1 MNEPRTSRTTSHR
14 HASAAAGDRSRWLA
28 LAVVL
33 AGTFVILL
41 DATIVNV
48 AIPSIQQSLRASYGA
63 IEWVVS
69 GYALAYGLLL
79 VPAGR
84 LADRYGH
91 KRLFLIGL
99 AGFTLASALC
109 GTARTPAQLVGWRV
123 LQGVMAG
130 LLNPPILAVIQLA
143 FPPRERGKAFAWYGA
158 VAGVSTA
165 AGPLLGGLLISWNL
179 HGWDWR
185 PIFLL
190 NVPIGVLALVAAG
203 RLLPSS
209 RGRGGDLDPVGVAL
223 VSAAMLLLT
232 YPLVEGR
239 DAGWPAWTFVS
250 LALAVPVLGACAA
263 WEVARVRRGRAPLV
277 DVRLFANRSFTAGV
291 GIGLA
296 YFAGF
301 ISLLFVLSLHLQ
313 IGLGRSALAAG
324 LTLLPFALGTF
335 AGAAVSDPLAHRLGR
350 RVLHLGTAIAMA
362 GIAGLIVAVHRDGG
376 AISGLDLL
384 PWLALCGIGSG
395 LVLAPNVEIVLAGV
409 PRHDAGA
416 GGVLN
421 TAQRLGQALGIAVV
435 GVVLFGALG
444 SGAGHAAA
452 TATPALRRD
461 LAAAGMPA
469 GAADRGV
476 SQFSQ
481 CFERRAR
488 GADPTANPPGC
499 PRPAAGDPTG
509 QAFARAAGTALAD
522 NFSHAVQLAAAG
534 AFGAVLLTFL
544 LVFVLRR
551 ERSTPPA
558 GEWAPSGPGGA

>member
-1 MNEPRTSRTTSHR
+1 M
-14 HASAAAGDRSRWLA
+14 
-28 LAVVL
+28 
-33 AGTFVILL
+33 
-41 DATIVNV
+41 
-48 AIPSIQQSLRASYGA
+48 
-63 IEWVVS
+63 
-69 GYALAYGLLL
+69 
-79 VPAGR
+79 
-84 LADRYGH
+84 
-91 KRLFLIGL
+91 
-99 AGFTLASALC
+99 
-109 GTARTPAQLVGWRV
+109 
-123 LQGVMAG
+123 
-130 LLNPPILAVIQLA
+130 
-143 FPPRERGKAFAWYGA
+143 
-158 VAGVSTA
+158 
-165 AGPLLGGLLISWNL
+165 
-179 HGWDWR
+179 
-185 PIFLL
+185 
-190 NVPIGVLALVAAG
+190 
-203 RLLPSS
+203 
-209 RGRGGDLDPVGVAL
+209 
-223 VSAAMLLLT
+223 
-232 YPLVEGR
+232 
-239 DAGWPAWTFVS
+239 S
-250 LALAVPVLGACAA
+250 LALAVPVLAGFAA

-350 RVLHLGTAIAMA
+350 RVLHFGTAIAMA
-362 GIAGLIVAVHRDGG
+362 CIAGLIVAIHRDGG
-376 AISGLDLL
+376 GISALDLL
-384 PWLALCGIGSG
+384 PWLGLCGIGSG
-395 LVLAPNVEIVLAGV
+395 LVIAPNVEIVLAGV
-409 PRHDAGA
+409 PRRDAGA
-416 GGVLN
+416 ASGVLN

-444 SGAGHAAA
+444 SGAAHAAA
-452 TATPALRRD
+452 TATPALRQD

-522 NFSHAVQLAAAG
+522 NFSHALQLAAAG

-544 LVFVLRR
+544 LVFVLPRK
-551 ERSTPPA
+551 RSTSPA
-558 GEWAPSGPGGA
+558 GEWAPGGPGGA

>member
-1 MNEPRTSRTTSHR
+1 MSEPHTTGRTSHR
-14 HASAAAGDRSRWLA
+14 QASPAAGDRGRWLA

-33 AGTFVILL
+33 AGAFMILL

-48 AIPSIQQSLRASYGA
+48 AIPSIQQNLGAGYGA

-84 LADRYGH
+84 LGDRYGH

-99 AGFTLASALC
+99 AGFTVASALC
-109 GTARTPAQLVGWRV
+109 GTAQTPAQLVGWRV

-190 NVPIGVLALVAAG
+190 NLPIGVLALVAAA

-209 RGRGGDLDPVGVAL
+209 RGRRGDLDPVGVAL
-223 VSAAMLLLT
+223 VSAAMLLIT

-239 DAGWPAWTFVS
+239 DAGWPAWSFVS
-250 LALAVPVLGACAA
+250 LALAVPVLAGFAA

-277 DVRLFANRSFTAGV
+277 DVRLFANRSFAAGV

-324 LTLLPFALGTF
+324 LTLLPFAVGTF

-350 RVLHLGTAIAMA
+350 RVLHLGTAVVMA
-362 GIAGLIVAVHRDGG
+362 GIAGLIVVVHRDGG
-376 AISGLDLL
+376 GISGLDLL

-395 LVLAPNVEIVLAGV
+395 LVIAPNVDIVLAGV

-416 GGVLN
+416 ASGVLN
-421 TAQRLGQALGIAVV
+421 TAQRIGQALGIAVV

-452 TATPALRRD
+452 TATPALRQD

-469 GAADRGV
+469 GAADRAVG
-476 SQFSQ
+476 QFSQ

-488 GADPTANPPGC
+488 AADPTANPSGC
-499 PRPAAGDPTG
+499 PQPAAGDPAG
-509 QAFARAAGTALAD
+509 EAFSRAAGTALAA
-522 NFSHAVQLAAAG
+522 NFSHAVQLAAAC
-534 AFGAVLLTFL
+534 AFGAILLTFL
-544 LVFVLRR
+544 LAFALPR
-551 ERSTPPA
+551 ERSAPPA
-558 GEWAPSGPGGA
+558 GEWAPIAPGA